1 MIKAILHTRPARQL
15 DTIFTQEDLERLGD
29 TVEVIW
35 GKDEEIPQEAWTQAK
50 KEASILIGIPRYG
63 VGDVDEESA
72 PHLKAIMEVGGGH
85 PRRETVDYETCF
97 RRSIRVLSCA
107 PAFAKMVA
115 ELALG
120 HALAALRNIVDADRR
135 MRRGEEKWG
144 WRGQAD
150 ICTLYNASVGIIGY
164 GNLARELRLLL
175 APFNCKLHAYDPW
188 LPDTYLQQQG
198 IIPMGLESLLQT
210 CDVSFVLAIPT
221 GENRELLTREKLE
234 QIKPGAV
241 LVLASR
247 SHLVDFNAL
256 IELANA
262 GKFRATIDVYP
273 EEPPP
278 PDHPV
283 RETDNTVLTCHMA
296 GAIDHALYN
305 IGNMVTDDVEAI
317 VAGLPPIRMQV
328 AQPELIGRR

>member
-1 MIKAILHTRPARQL
+1 MLKAILHTRPARQL
-15 DTIFTQEDLERLGD
+15 DTIFTQEDLQRLGN
-29 TVEVIW
+29 TVEVLW
-35 GKDEEIPQEAWTQAK
+35 GKDQEMPEEAWAQAK

-63 VGDVDEESA
+63 VGTVDENAA

-85 PRRETVDYETCF
+85 PRHGSIDYETCF

-120 HALAALRNIVDADRR
+120 HALAALRNIVDADRK

-150 ICTLYNASVGIIGY
+150 IGTLYNASVGIIGY
-164 GNLARELRLLL
+164 GNLARELQLLL

-188 LPDTYLQQQG
+188 LPGTYLHQQG
-198 IIPMGLESLLQT
+198 IIPMGLEELLQT

-221 GENRELLTREKLE
+221 QENKELLTRETLE

-247 SHLVDFNAL
+247 SHLVDFDAL

-262 GKFRATIDVYP
+262 GRFRATIDVYP
-273 EEPPP
+273 KEPPP
-278 PDHPV
+278 LDHPV
-283 RETDNTVLTCHMA
+283 RDTENTILTCHMA

-317 VAGLPPIRMQV
+317 AAGLPPIRMQV
-328 AQPELIGRR
+328 AQPELIARR

>member
-1 MIKAILHTRPARQL
+1 MLKAILHTRPSRQL
-15 DTIFTQEDLERLGD
+15 DTIFTQEDLQRLND

-35 GKDEEIPQEAWTQAK
+35 GKDEEMPQEVWSEAK
-50 KEASILIGIPRYG
+50 TEVSILIGIPSYG
-63 VGDVDEESA
+63 VGDVDENAA

-85 PRRETVDYETCF
+85 PRQGTVDYETCF

-164 GNLARELRLLL
+164 GNLARELQLLL

-198 IIPMGLESLLQT
+198 IISMGLEALLQT
-210 CDVSFVLAIPT
+210 CDVSFILAIPT

-247 SHLVDFNAL
+247 SHLVDFDAL

-278 PDHPV
+278 LNHPV
-283 RETDNTVLTCHMA
+283 RETENTVLTCHMA
-296 GAIDHALYN
+296 GAIDHALYK

-317 VAGLPPIRMQV
+317 AAGLPPIRMQV
-328 AQPELIGRR
+328 AQPEFIARR

>member
-1 MIKAILHTRPARQL
+1 MLKAILHTRPARQL
-15 DTIFTQEDLERLGD
+15 DTIFTQDDLQRLDD
-29 TVEVIW
+29 TVKVLW
-35 GKDEEIPQEAWTQAK
+35 GKDEEMPQEAWSEAK
-50 KEASILIGIPRYG
+50 KEASILIGIPSYG
-63 VGDVDEESA
+63 VGDVDENAA

-85 PRRETVDYETCF
+85 PRQGTVDYETCF

-164 GNLARELRLLL
+164 GNLARELQLLL

-198 IIPMGLESLLQT
+198 IISMGLEALLQT
-210 CDVSFVLAIPT
+210 CDVSFILAIPT

-247 SHLVDFNAL
+247 SHLVDFDAL

-278 PDHPV
+278 LNHPV
-283 RETDNTVLTCHMA
+283 RETENTVLTCHMA
-296 GAIDHALYN
+296 GAIDHALYK

-317 VAGLPPIRMQV
+317 AAGLPPIRMQV
-328 AQPELIGRR
+328 AQPEFIARR

>member
-1 MIKAILHTRPARQL
+1 MLKAILHTRPARQL
-15 DTIFTQEDLERLGD
+15 NTIFTQEDLQRLNNI
-29 TVEVIW
+29 VEVIW
-35 GKDEEIPQEAWTQAK
+35 GKDEEMPEEAWTKSK
-50 KEASILIGIPRYG
+50 KEASILIGIPRYE
-63 VGDVDEESA
+63 VGDVSENAA
-72 PHLKAIMEVGGGH
+72 PNLKAIMEVGGGH
-85 PRRETVDYETCF
+85 PRQGSVDYETCF

-120 HALAALRNIVDADRR
+120 HALAALRNIVDADQR

-188 LPDTYLQQQG
+188 LPDTHLEQQG
-198 IIPMGLESLLQT
+198 IIPMGLEELLQT

-221 GENRELLTREKLE
+221 QENKELLTREKLE

-247 SHLVDFNAL
+247 SHLVDFDAL

-262 GKFRATIDVYP
+262 GRFRATIDVYP
-273 EEPPP
+273 QEPPP
-278 PDHPV
+278 LNHPV
-283 RETDNTVLTCHMA
+283 RETENTVLTCHMA

-317 VAGLPPIRMQV
+317 TAGLPPIRMQV
-328 AQPELIGRR
+328 AHPELIARR

>member
-1 MIKAILHTRPARQL
+1 MLKAVLHTRPARQL
-15 DTIFTQEDLERLGD
+15 DTIFTPEDLQRLGN

-35 GKDEEIPQEAWTQAK
+35 GKDEEMPQEAWNQGK

-63 VGDVDEESA
+63 IGTVDENAA

-85 PRRETVDYETCF
+85 PRQGSVDYETCF

-120 HALAALRNIVDADRR
+120 HALAALRNIVDADRK

-175 APFNCKLHAYDPW
+175 TPFNCKLHAYDPW
-188 LPDTYLQQQG
+188 LPDTHLEQQG
-198 IIPMGLESLLQT
+198 IKPMALEALLQT

-221 GENRELLTREKLE
+221 QENRELLTREKLE

-247 SHLVDFNAL
+247 SHLVDFDAL

-278 PDHPV
+278 LDHPV
-283 RETDNTVLTCHMA
+283 RDTENTILTCHMA

-317 VAGLPPIRMQV
+317 AAGLPPIRMQV
-328 AQPELIGRR
+328 AQPEFIARR

>member
-1 MIKAILHTRPARQL
+1 MLKAILHTRPARQL
-15 DTIFTQEDLERLGD
+15 DTILTQADLERLRN
-29 TVEVIW
+29 TVDVIW
-35 GKDEEIPQEAWTQAK
+35 GKDEEMPQEAWTEAK
-50 KEASILIGIPRYG
+50 KEASILIGVPSYG
-63 VGDVDEESA
+63 VGDVDEKAA
-72 PHLKAIMEVGGGH
+72 PHLKAIMEVGGAH
-85 PRRETVDYETCF
+85 PRRESVDYETCF
-97 RRSIRVLSCA
+97 RRNIRVLSCA

-135 MRRGEEKWG
+135 IRRGDEKWG

-150 ICTLYNASVGIIGY
+150 ICTLYNATVGIIGY
-164 GNLARELRLLL
+164 GNLARELRQLL

-188 LPDTYLQQQG
+188 LPDTYLEDQG
-198 IIPMGLESLLQT
+198 IKPMALEALLQT

-221 GENRELLTREKLE
+221 RENRELLTREKLE

-283 RETDNTVLTCHMA
+283 RETENTVLTCHMA
-296 GAIDHALYN
+296 GGIDPAFYD
-305 IGNMVTDDVEAI
+305 IGKRVTDDVEAI
-317 VAGLPPIRMQV
+317 AAGLPPLSMQT
-328 AQPELIGRR
+328 AQPEFVARR

>member
-1 MIKAILHTRPARQL
+1 MLKAILHTRPARQL
-15 DTIFTQEDLERLGD
+15 DTIFTQEDLQRLGN

-35 GKDEEIPQEAWTQAK
+35 GKDEEMPEKAWTQSK
-50 KEASILIGIPRYG
+50 KEASILIGVPRYG
-63 VGDVDEESA
+63 VGDVDENAA

-85 PRRETVDYETCF
+85 PRHGAVDYEICF

-135 MRRGEEKWG
+135 MRQGEEKWG

-188 LPDTYLQQQG
+188 LPDTHLEQQG
-198 IIPMGLESLLQT
+198 IKPMALEELLQM

-221 GENRELLTREKLE
+221 QENRELLTREKLE

-247 SHLVDFNAL
+247 SHLVDFDAL
-256 IELANA
+256 IEFANA
-262 GKFRATIDVYP
+262 GRFRATIDVYP

-278 PDHPV
+278 LDHPV
-283 RETDNTVLTCHMA
+283 RDTENTVLTCHMA

-317 VAGLPPIRMQV
+317 AAGLPPIRMQV
-328 AQPELIGRR
+328 AQPEFIARR

>member
-1 MIKAILHTRPARQL
+1 MLKAILHTRPARQL
-15 DTIFTQEDLERLGD
+15 DTIFTQVDLERLRD
-29 TVEVIW
+29 IVEVIW
-35 GKDEEIPQEAWTQAK
+35 GKDEEMPQEMWTQAK

-63 VGDVDEESA
+63 VGDVDEEAA
-72 PHLKAIMEVGGGH
+72 PHLKVIMEVGGGH
-85 PRRETVDYETCF
+85 PRQGTVDYKTCF

-135 MRRGEEKWG
+135 MRRKEEKWG

-188 LPDTYLQQQG
+188 LPNTYLQQQG
-198 IIPMGLESLLQT
+198 IIPIGLEALLQT

-247 SHLVDFNAL
+247 SHLVDFDAL

-278 PDHPV
+278 LDHPV
-283 RETDNTVLTCHMA
+283 RETENTVLTCHMA

-317 VAGLPPIRMQV
+317 ASGLPPIRMQV
-328 AQPELIGRR
+328 AQPELIARR

>member
-1 MIKAILHTRPARQL
+1 MLKAILHTRPVRQL
-15 DTIFTQEDLERLGD
+15 DTIFTQADLRRLENI
-29 TVEVIW
+29 VEVIW
-35 GKDEEIPQEAWTQAK
+35 GKDEEMPQEAWTEAK
-50 KEASILIGIPRYG
+50 KEASVLIGIPSYG
-63 VGDVDEESA
+63 VGDVDENAA
-72 PHLKAIMEVGGGH
+72 PYLKTIMEVGGGH
-85 PRRETVDYETCF
+85 PRQGQIDYETCF
-97 RRSIRVLSCA
+97 RRSIRVMSCA

-120 HALAALRNIVDADRR
+120 HALSALRNIVEADRR

-150 ICTLYNASVGIIGY
+150 ICTLYNAPVGIIGY
-164 GNLARELRLLL
+164 GNLARELQLLL
-175 APFNCKLHAYDPW
+175 APFNCQLNAYDPW
-188 LPDTYLQQQG
+188 LPDTYLRQQG
-198 IIPMGLESLLQT
+198 INPLGLEELLQT
-210 CDVSFVLAIPT
+210 CHVTFVLAIPT
-221 GENRELLTREKLE
+221 RENRTLLTREKLE

-247 SHLVDFNAL
+247 SHLVEFDAL

-278 PDHPV
+278 LNHPV
-283 RETDNTVLTCHMA
+283 RRTENTVLTCHMA

-317 VAGLPPIRMQV
+317 AAGLPPIRMQV
-328 AQPELIGRR
+328 AQPELIARR

>member
-1 MIKAILHTRPARQL
+1 MLNAILHTRPARQL
-15 DTIFTQEDLERLGD
+15 DTIFTQEDLQRLGN

-35 GKDEEIPQEAWTQAK
+35 GKDQEMPKEAWTEAK

-63 VGDVDEESA
+63 VGDVDENAA

-85 PRRETVDYETCF
+85 PRQGSVDYETCF

-120 HALAALRNIVDADRR
+120 HALAALRNIVDADRK

-188 LPDTYLQQQG
+188 LPSTYLHQQG
-198 IIPMGLESLLQT
+198 VIPMRLEELLQT

-221 GENRELLTREKLE
+221 QENRELLTRETLE

-247 SHLVDFNAL
+247 SHLVDFDAL

-262 GKFRATIDVYP
+262 GRFRATIDVYP
-273 EEPPP
+273 QEPPP
-278 PDHPV
+278 RDHPV
-283 RETDNTVLTCHMA
+283 RETENTILTCHMA

-305 IGNMVTDDVEAI
+305 IGNMVTDDVETI

-328 AQPELIGRR
+328 AQPELIARR

>member
-1 MIKAILHTRPARQL
+1 MLKAVLHTRPARQL
-15 DTIFTQEDLERLGD
+15 DTIFTQADLQRLSNI
-29 TVEVIW
+29 VEVIW
-35 GKDEEIPQEAWTQAK
+35 GKDEQMPEEAWNQAK

-63 VGDVDEESA
+63 VGDVDENAA
-72 PHLKAIMEVGGGH
+72 PHLKAVMEVGGGH
-85 PRRETVDYETCF
+85 PRQGSVDYEICF

-150 ICTLYNASVGIIGY
+150 ICTLYDASVGIIGY

-188 LPDTYLQQQG
+188 LPDTYLKQQG
-198 IIPMGLESLLQT
+198 VTPMPLEKLLQT

-221 GENRELLTREKLE
+221 QENRELLTREQLE

-247 SHLVDFNAL
+247 SHLVDFDAL
-256 IELANA
+256 IELANV
-262 GKFRATIDVYP
+262 GRFRATIDVYP

-278 PDHPV
+278 LDHPV
-283 RETDNTVLTCHMA
+283 RDTENTILTCHMA

-317 VAGLPPIRMQV
+317 AAGLPPIRMQV
-328 AQPELIGRR
+328 AQPELIARR

>member
-1 MIKAILHTRPARQL
+1 MLKAVLHTRPARQL
-15 DTIFTQEDLERLGD
+15 DTIFTQDDLQRLENIA
-29 TVEVIW
+29 EVIW
-35 GKDEEIPQEAWTQAK
+35 GKDEEMPQEAWTQAK
-50 KEASILIGIPRYG
+50 KEASILIGIPSSG
-63 VGDVDEESA
+63 VGDVDENAA
-72 PHLKAIMEVGGGH
+72 PHLKAIMEVGGAH
-85 PRRETVDYETCF
+85 PRRGAVDYETCF

-175 APFNCKLHAYDPW
+175 APFNCQLNAYDPW
-188 LPDTYLQQQG
+188 LPSTYLQQQG
-198 IIPMGLESLLQT
+198 INPMGLEELLQT
-210 CDVSFVLAIPT
+210 CDVTFVLAIPT
-221 GENRELLTREKLE
+221 RENKELLTREKLE

-278 PDHPV
+278 LDHPV
-283 RETDNTVLTCHMA
+283 RETENTVLTCHMA
-296 GAIDHALYN
+296 GAIDHALYK
-305 IGNMVTDDVEAI
+305 IGKMVTDDVEAI
-317 VAGLPPIRMQV
+317 ATGLPPISMQV
-328 AQPELIGRR
+328 AQPEFIVRR

>member
-1 MIKAILHTRPARQL
+1 MLKAILHTRPARQL
-15 DTIFTQEDLERLGD
+15 DTIFTQEDLRRLGG
-29 TVEVIW
+29 TVEVMW
-35 GKDEEIPQEAWTQAK
+35 GKDEEMPQDAWTQAK
-50 KEASILIGIPRYG
+50 KEASILIGIPSYG
-63 VGDVDEESA
+63 VGDVDENAA

-85 PRRETVDYETCF
+85 PRRGSVDYETCF

-115 ELALG
+115 EMALG
-120 HALAALRNIVDADRR
+120 HALTALRNIAEADRR
-135 MRRGEEKWG
+135 MRRGEEEWG

-150 ICTLYNASVGIIGY
+150 ICTLYNATVGIIGY

-188 LPDTYLQQQG
+188 LPHTYLEQQG
-198 IIPMGLESLLQT
+198 IKPMGLAELLQT

-221 GENRELLTREKLE
+221 QENRELLTREKLE

-247 SHLVDFNAL
+247 SHLVDFDSL

-273 EEPPP
+273 EEPTPL
-278 PDHPV
+278 DHPV
-283 RETDNTVLTCHMA
+283 RKTENTVLTCHMA
-296 GAIDHALYN
+296 GAIDHALYE
-305 IGNMVTDDVEAI
+305 IGKMVTDDVEAI
-317 VAGLPPIRMQV
+317 AVGLPPISMQV
-328 AQPELIGRR
+328 AQPELMARR

>member
-1 MIKAILHTRPARQL
+1 MLKAILHTRPARQL
-15 DTIFTQEDLERLGD
+15 DTIFTQEDLQRLGN

-35 GKDEEIPQEAWTQAK
+35 GKDEEMPEKAWTQAK
-50 KEASILIGIPRYG
+50 KEASILIGVPRYG
-63 VGDVDEESA
+63 VGDVDENAA
-72 PHLKAIMEVGGGH
+72 PNLKAIMEVGGGH
-85 PRRETVDYETCF
+85 PRQGSVDYKTCF

-120 HALAALRNIVDADRR
+120 HALAALRNIVDADQR

-150 ICTLYNASVGIIGY
+150 ICTLYHASVGIIGY

-188 LPDTYLQQQG
+188 LPNTHLEQQG
-198 IIPMGLESLLQT
+198 IIPMGLEELLQT

-221 GENRELLTREKLE
+221 QENRELLTRKKLE

-247 SHLVDFNAL
+247 SHLVDFDAL

-262 GKFRATIDVYP
+262 GRFRATIDVYP

-278 PDHPV
+278 LDHPV
-283 RETDNTVLTCHMA
+283 RDTENTVLTCHMA

-305 IGNMVTDDVEAI
+305 IGNMLTDDVEAI
-317 VAGLPPIRMQV
+317 AAGLPPIRMQV
-328 AQPELIGRR
+328 AQPEFIARR

>member
-1 MIKAILHTRPARQL
+1 MLKAILHTRPARQL
-15 DTIFTQEDLERLGD
+15 DTIFTQEDLQRLNNI
-29 TVEVIW
+29 VEVIW
-35 GKDEEIPQEAWTQAK
+35 GKDEEMPKEAWTQAK
-50 KEASILIGIPRYG
+50 KEASILIGSPRYG
-63 VGDVDEESA
+63 VGDVSENAA
-72 PHLKAIMEVGGGH
+72 PNLKAIMEVGGGH
-85 PRRETVDYETCF
+85 PRQGSLDYETCF

-120 HALAALRNIVDADRR
+120 HALAALRNIVDADRS

-188 LPDTYLQQQG
+188 LPDTHLEQQG
-198 IIPMGLESLLQT
+198 IIPMRLEELLQT

-221 GENRELLTREKLE
+221 QENRELLTREKLE
-234 QIKPGAV
+234 QIKLGAV

-247 SHLVDFNAL
+247 SHLVDFDAL

-262 GKFRATIDVYP
+262 GRFRATIDVYP
-273 EEPPP
+273 QEPPP
-278 PDHPV
+278 LDHPV
-283 RETDNTVLTCHMA
+283 RETENTVLTCHMA

-317 VAGLPPIRMQV
+317 AAGLPPIRMQI
-328 AQPELIGRR
+328 AQPEFIARR

>member
-1 MIKAILHTRPARQL
+1 MLKAILHTRPVRQL
-15 DTIFTQEDLERLGD
+15 DTIFTQEDLQRLGN
-29 TVEVIW
+29 TVKVLW
-35 GKDEEIPQEAWTQAK
+35 GKDEEMPQEAWTEAK
-50 KEASILIGIPRYG
+50 KDASILIGIPSYG
-63 VGDVDEESA
+63 VGDVDEDAA

-85 PRRETVDYETCF
+85 PRQGHVDYQTCF
-97 RRSIRVLSCA
+97 RRGVRVLSCA

-115 ELALG
+115 EMALG

-144 WRGQAD
+144 WRGQEK
-150 ICTLYNASVGIIGY
+150 ICTLYNAPVGIIGY

-175 APFNCKLHAYDPW
+175 TPFNCKLHAYDPW

-198 IIPMGLESLLQT
+198 VKPMSLEELLQT
-210 CDVSFVLAIPT
+210 CDVTFVLAIPT
-221 GENRELLTREKLE
+221 QENRELLTRDRLA
-234 QIKPGAV
+234 QIKHGAV

-247 SHLVDFNAL
+247 SHLVDFDAL

-262 GKFRATIDVYP
+262 GRFRATIDVYP

-278 PDHPV
+278 LDHPV
-283 RETDNTVLTCHMA
+283 RKTENTVLTCHMA
-296 GAIDHALYN
+296 GAIDHALFN

-317 VAGLPPIRMQV
+317 TAGLPPLRMQV
-328 AQPELIGRR
+328 AQPEFVGRR

>member
-1 MIKAILHTRPARQL
+1 MLKAILHTRPARQL
-15 DTIFTQEDLERLGD
+15 NTIFTQEDLQRLDG
-29 TVEVIW
+29 TVEVLW
-35 GKDEEIPQEAWTQAK
+35 GKDEEMPQESWDQAK

-63 VGDVDEESA
+63 VGDVDEKAA
-72 PHLKAIMEVGGGH
+72 PYLKAIMEVGGAH
-85 PRRETVDYETCF
+85 PRRELVDYETCF

-150 ICTLYNASVGIIGY
+150 ICTLYNATVGIIGY

-188 LPDTYLQQQG
+188 LPDTYLEQQR
-198 IIPMGLESLLQT
+198 IKPMALEALLQT

-221 GENRELLTREKLE
+221 RENRELLTREKLE

-256 IELANA
+256 IEFANA

-283 RETDNTVLTCHMA
+283 RGTENTVLTCHMA
-296 GAIDHALYN
+296 GGIDPALYK
-305 IGNMVTDDVEAI
+305 IGEMVTDDVEAI
-317 VAGLPPIRMQV
+317 AAGLPPISMQV
-328 AQPELIGRR
+328 AQPEFVVRR